1 MGAEQV
7 ATQSFDLLMELLNA
21 PILLVED
28 NDEDAYLMERAIK
41 DAGIAAPFRSVK
53 DGESAISY
61 LAGTGRF
68 ADRTAFPLPGVIFL
82 DLKLPLISGLD
93 VLQWI
98 RRNPNLSKIIV
109 IVVTASQEPVELNR
123 GYQLGA
129 NSIIVKPAST
139 DRMIEL
145 AHAFKLWG
153 HRRELGGEMG
163 ANKSA

>member
-1 MGAEQV
+1 
-7 ATQSFDLLMELLNA
+7 MELLDA

-28 NDEDAYLMERAIK
+28 NVEDAFLMERAIRE
-41 DAGIAAPFRSVK
+41 AGISAPFRSVT
-53 DGESAISY
+53 DGQSAISY
-61 LAGTGRF
+61 LAGTGDF
-68 ADRTAFPLPGVIFL
+68 ADREAFPLPGVIFL

-93 VLQWI
+93 VLLWI

-109 IVVTASQEPVELNR
+109 IVVTASNEPDELNR

-129 NSIIVKPAST
+129 NSIIVKPASA
-139 DRMIEL
+139 DRMLEL

-153 HRRELGGEMG
+153 HRRELGGDMG